1 MLKQHL
7 LLLHEHNP
15 YEMGDAGFKRALLRT
30 GKYLLRL
37 QLSDYR

>member
-1 MLKQHL
+1 MFNIYYYFKHIG
-7 LLLHEHNP
+7 NP

>member
-1 MLKQHL
+1 MLRQYL
-7 LLLHEHNP
+7 LLLHAYNP
-15 YEMGDAGFKRALLRT
+15 YEKGDAGFKRALLRT